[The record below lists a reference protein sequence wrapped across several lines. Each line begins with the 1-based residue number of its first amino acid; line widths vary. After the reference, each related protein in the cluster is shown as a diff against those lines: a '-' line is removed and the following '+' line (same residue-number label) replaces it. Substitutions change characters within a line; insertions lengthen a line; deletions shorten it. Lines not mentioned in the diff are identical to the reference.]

1 MGSYSLPLSDGGDS
15 PLTHQVD
22 EINFVTRGEANF
34 HVGSDQMRVAPGSII
49 WVREGNAH
57 YFDELSGD
65 FTVTILFHQKPG
77 VSTP

>member
-1 MGSYSLPLSDGGDS
+1 
-15 PLTHQVD
+15 
-22 EINFVTRGEANF
+22 
-34 HVGSDQMRVAPGSII
+34 MRVAPGSII
-49 WVREGNAH
+49 WVREGKAH